1 MWTAS
6 SWRRSRLRCG
16 TRRKRSGRVCGTCTT
31 CMRWR
36 RSRRSGRGTSSTG
49 GCRPGVRRRSQRS
62 STSCARRFGRRRW
75 SSSRHSEYRAQQWR
89 CRWLYRHS
97 MSEPIEP
104 ASAAEAARE
113 LARVLLEQAD
123 SLDLHDLRATGAIE
137 NVRVQARTLANAVH
151 EGGWGDIFL
160 GIDSYDPDELDD
172 LPLGPDDFDDPA
184 DYREMVEG
192 DDLDE
197 LEEVLLPEDGV
208 RLSYQARY
216 DFVVTDPEAFVR
228 YVRSRA
234 DEAQNEEVVD
244 DIEDAQSAFELLC
257 YLDGLG
263 SKDYD
268 QS

>member
-1 MWTAS
+1 
-6 SWRRSRLRCG
+6 
-16 TRRKRSGRVCGTCTT
+16 
-31 CMRWR
+31 
-36 RSRRSGRGTSSTG
+36 
-49 GCRPGVRRRSQRS
+49 
-62 STSCARRFGRRRW
+62 
-75 SSSRHSEYRAQQWR
+75 
-89 CRWLYRHS
+89 

-123 SLDLHDLRATGAIE
+123 ALDLHDLRATGAIE
-137 NVRVQARTLANAVH
+137 NVRVQARALADAVH
-151 EGGWGDIFL
+151 ERGWGDIFL

-172 LPLGPDDFDDPA
+172 LPLGPDDFDDP
-184 DYREMVEG
+184 DGLPRDG
-192 DDLDE
+192 RGRQLDDLDE
-197 LEEVLLPEDGV
+197 LEEPLLPENGV

-216 DFVVTDPEAFVR
+216 DFVVTDPEAFVQ

-234 DEAQNEEVVD
+234 DEAQNDEVID

-268 QS
+268 NARPHPGRRRGVPQDRRVLPLGPGPHPPRRHLPVQTVTVSARRRPGVEVDASGCSGRCGTGRGGWCDSR

>member
-1 MWTAS
+1 
-6 SWRRSRLRCG
+6 
-16 TRRKRSGRVCGTCTT
+16 
-31 CMRWR
+31 
-36 RSRRSGRGTSSTG
+36 
-49 GCRPGVRRRSQRS
+49 
-62 STSCARRFGRRRW
+62 
-75 SSSRHSEYRAQQWR
+75 
-89 CRWLYRHS
+89 
-97 MSEPIEP
+97 MSESIEP

-123 SLDLHDLRATGAIE
+123 ALDLHDLRATTAIE
-137 NVRVQARTLANAVH
+137 NVRVQARVLADAVN
-151 EGGWGDIFL
+151 ERGWGDIFL
-160 GIDSYDPDELDD
+160 GIDSYDPDELDE
-172 LPLGPDDFDDPA
+172 LPLGPDDFDDPE
-184 DYREMVEG
+184 DYREIVAG

-234 DEAQNEEVVD
+234 PEAQNDEIVD

-268 QS
+268 QAGLTPAGGEESHKVVEFSLWDLDPTRRDDTYPY

>member
-1 MWTAS
+1 
-6 SWRRSRLRCG
+6 
-16 TRRKRSGRVCGTCTT
+16 
-31 CMRWR
+31 
-36 RSRRSGRGTSSTG
+36 
-49 GCRPGVRRRSQRS
+49 
-62 STSCARRFGRRRW
+62 
-75 SSSRHSEYRAQQWR
+75 
-89 CRWLYRHS
+89 

-151 EGGWGDIFL
+151 ERGWGDIFL

-192 DDLDE
+192 ASLDDLEE
-197 LEEVLLPEDGV
+197 LEEPLPEGGV

-216 DFVVTDPEAFVR
+216 DYVVTDPQAFVE

-234 DEAQNEEVVD
+234 DEAHNDDVID

-263 SKDYD
+263 SKEYD
-268 QS
+268 DSGLIPAGGEESHKIVEYSLWDLDPTRRDDTYPY

>member
-1 MWTAS
+1 
-6 SWRRSRLRCG
+6 
-16 TRRKRSGRVCGTCTT
+16 
-31 CMRWR
+31 
-36 RSRRSGRGTSSTG
+36 
-49 GCRPGVRRRSQRS
+49 
-62 STSCARRFGRRRW
+62 
-75 SSSRHSEYRAQQWR
+75 
-89 CRWLYRHS
+89 

-123 SLDLHDLRATGAIE
+123 ALDLHDLRATGAIE
-137 NVRVQARTLANAVH
+137 NVRVQARALADAVH
-151 EGGWGDIFL
+151 ERGWGDIFL

-184 DYREMVEG
+184 DYREIVEG
-192 DDLDE
+192 GPLDDL
-197 LEEVLLPEDGV
+197 EEPLVPENGV

-216 DFVVTDPEAFVR
+216 DYVVTDPDAFVR

-234 DEAQNEEVVD
+234 HEAQNEDVVD

-263 SKDYD
+263 SKEYESFGLVPGGGEESHKIVQFSLWDLDPTRRDDTYPY
-268 QS
+268 

>member
-1 MWTAS
+1 
-6 SWRRSRLRCG
+6 
-16 TRRKRSGRVCGTCTT
+16 
-31 CMRWR
+31 
-36 RSRRSGRGTSSTG
+36 
-49 GCRPGVRRRSQRS
+49 
-62 STSCARRFGRRRW
+62 
-75 SSSRHSEYRAQQWR
+75 
-89 CRWLYRHS
+89 
-97 MSEPIEP
+97 MSESIEP

-123 SLDLHDLRATGAIE
+123 ALDLHDLRATTAIE
-137 NVRVQARTLANAVH
+137 NVRVQARVLADAVN
-151 EGGWGDIFL
+151 ERGWGDIFL

-172 LPLGPDDFDDPA
+172 MPLGPDDFDDPD
-184 DYREMVEG
+184 DYREIVAG

-234 DEAQNEEVVD
+234 DEAQNDEVVD

-268 QS
+268 QAGLTPAGGEESHKIVEFSLWDLDPTRRDDTFPY

>member
-1 MWTAS
+1 
-6 SWRRSRLRCG
+6 
-16 TRRKRSGRVCGTCTT
+16 
-31 CMRWR
+31 
-36 RSRRSGRGTSSTG
+36 
-49 GCRPGVRRRSQRS
+49 
-62 STSCARRFGRRRW
+62 
-75 SSSRHSEYRAQQWR
+75 
-89 CRWLYRHS
+89 
-97 MSEPIEP
+97 MSESIEP

-123 SLDLHDLRATGAIE
+123 ALDLHDLRATTAIE
-137 NVRVQARTLANAVH
+137 NVRVQSRVLADAVN
-151 EGGWGDIFL
+151 ERGWGDIFL

-172 LPLGPDDFDDPA
+172 MPLGPDDFDDPE
-184 DYREMVEG
+184 DYREIVAG

-268 QS
+268 QSGLQPAGGEESHKIVEFSLWDLDPTRRDDTYPY